1 MVRRHSLEGLL
12 VAATRAE
19 MSATASTSMALVLA
33 SGSAASTG
41 APDSLATLLAA
52 LAAAIELHPTAFAE
66 GERFGQVR

>member
-1 MVRRHSLEGLL
+1 
-12 VAATRAE
+12 
-19 MSATASTSMALVLA
+19 MALVLA